1 MTSKARRFLGLE
13 LGGSR
18 SHRTALVALDH
29 YAEGRLFVAEIHS
42 QLHGSE
48 TEGAD
53 QELARL
59 VNAQR
64 HEAIGINAPLSLPPC
79 VSCTLSVCPSFER
92 CDVPAIQWMR
102 EEAQSLPGKTK
113 VPSPYTQRPVDLL
126 LRGKWQE
133 QMPVE
138 IPVDESFG
146 SGRAPLAARMLYL
159 RRHLTSPK
167 YLEVNPRLALA
178 GVAPWFG
185 ISNRELRRTRDVEE
199 GVEVRVSIL
208 EKLSGEPGE
217 GIPRLFL
224 YNADLLAFAKE
235 IAAFDALLA
244 ALMAT
249 YEELDLLE
257 PLDWDPSWGRIAK
270 PRQRAAGPRLPVW
283 EEVEP

>member
-18 SHRTALVALDH
+18 SHRTALVAIDH
-29 YAEGRLFVAEIHS
+29 YAEGRLFVGELHS
-42 QLHGSE
+42 QLHGTE
-48 TEGAD
+48 KEGAD

-59 VNAQR
+59 VNAHP

-79 VSCTLSVCPSFER
+79 VSCTLSACPSFEN
-92 CDVPAIQWMR
+92 CDVSAVTWMR
-102 EEAQSLPGKTK
+102 EEARTLPGKSR

-126 LRGKWQE
+126 LRGKWQKDI
-133 QMPVE
+133 PVE
-138 IPVDESFG
+138 IPVDESLG
-146 SGRAPLAARMLYL
+146 AGRAPLAARMLYL
-159 RRHLTSPK
+159 KRHFISPK
-167 YLEVNPRLALA
+167 FLEVNPRLALA
-178 GVAPWFG
+178 GIAPWFG
-185 ISNRELRRTRDVEE
+185 VSNRELRRARDVEE
-199 GVEVRVSIL
+199 GVEIRAGIL
-208 EKLSGEPGE
+208 EKLSGEQE
-217 GIPRLFL
+217 GLPRLFL

-244 ALMAT
+244 ALMAA

-257 PLDWDPSWGRIAK
+257 PLDWDASWGRIAK